1 MARIVIVSQSEPS
14 RTQLSRLLASS
25 GYQVFRCCSSGS
37 ELRRALNDSEDC
49 LVIMIGPVAGCKPD
63 DLAWDYGK
71 SIQLLLIAK
80 PPALD
85 DCESPEV
92 FKMPMP
98 VSGQSVLGAV
108 EMLTQLHRMRM
119 PRRTGE
125 SKETVEQAK
134 KLLMQQQGLTEPE
147 AHRALQQYAMNHGVK
162 MADFAAQILKTAGR
176 TEE

>member
-25 GYQVFRCCSSGS
+25 GYQVFRCCASGS

-49 LVIMIGPVAGCKPD
+49 LVIMIGTVPECKPD
-63 DLAWDYGK
+63 DLIWDYRD

-80 PPALD
+80 PPVLD
-85 DCESPEV
+85 DCESTEI
-92 FKMPMP
+92 FRMPMP

-108 EMLTQLHRMRM
+108 EMLSQLHRMRM

-125 SKETVEQAK
+125 SKDIVDQAK
-134 KLLMQQQGLTEPE
+134 KLLMKQQGLTEPE
-147 AHRALQQYAMNHGVK
+147 AHRALQQYAMNHGIK
-162 MADFAAQILKTAGR
+162 MADFAAKILDAAGGK
-176 TEE
+176 

>member
-1 MARIVIVSQSEPS
+1 MTRIILAGPSESS
-14 RTQLSRLLASS
+14 RTKLSGMLASS
-25 GYQVFRCCSSGS
+25 GFRVYRQCGTAS
-37 ELRRALNDSEDC
+37 ELRRTLSECEDC
-49 LVIMIGPVAGCKPD
+49 VLVMLGLLPDCKPD

>member
-1 MARIVIVSQSEPS
+1 
-14 RTQLSRLLASS
+14 
-25 GYQVFRCCSSGS
+25 
-37 ELRRALNDSEDC
+37 
-49 LVIMIGPVAGCKPD
+49 
-63 DLAWDYGK
+63 
-71 SIQLLLIAK
+71 
-80 PPALD
+80 
-85 DCESPEV
+85 
-92 FKMPMP
+92 MPMP